1 MIAGL
6 IAGAMPWVVRH
17 GIVIGIIA
25 ASVVALLIW
34 DHQRANRLRSE
45 GAAKVVEDS
54 RKAGVEK
61 NEKVRKIRR
70 SVPRDGAWERLRRE
84 YGQGD

>member
-6 IAGAMPWVVRH
+6 IAGAMPWIVRH
-17 GIVIGIIA
+17 GIVIGVIA

-54 RKAGVEK
+54 RKAGEK
-61 NEKVRKIRR
+61 KHEKVREIRR
-70 SVPRDGAWERLRRE
+70 RVPTGGAWERLRKE
-84 YGQGD
+84 YGADR